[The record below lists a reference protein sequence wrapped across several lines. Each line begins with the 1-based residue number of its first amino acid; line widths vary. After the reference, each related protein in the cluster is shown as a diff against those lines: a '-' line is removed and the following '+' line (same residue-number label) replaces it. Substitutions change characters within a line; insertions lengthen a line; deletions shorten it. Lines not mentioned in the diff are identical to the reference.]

1 MASSVC
7 VRLAGPGS
15 ANPNQPQMLVTA
27 SFDTTIRLWD
37 VQSGACIYALTRHTQ
52 PVYSVA
58 FSPNGRRVDPLWSMS
73 L

>member
-1 MASSVC
+1 MC

-58 FSPNGRRVDPLWSMS
+58 FSPNGRQADLPWSTRS
-73 L
+73 

>member
-1 MASSVC
+1 
-7 VRLAGPGS
+7 
-15 ANPNQPQMLVTA
+15 MLVTA

-58 FSPNGRRVDPLWSMS
+58 FSPNGRRVAPFWSNY